1 MSAEVTGDPPGRTR
15 PVMADVA
22 ARAGVSVMTVS
33 RVLNGFDGVADGTR
47 RRVERAVAALGY
59 HANTAARV
67 LAGGRSRALG
77 VIAVETEQFG
87 PSHIL
92 FGVEAAARAAGHLL
106 SFVTLSPTGEDMTS
120 TLAHLR
126 ASHVEGVIVVAPV
139 QPVID
144 AVGQIEENIPLVVV
158 GGDPLRSAAT
168 VTIDQVEGARMATR
182 HLLDLG
188 HRTVHH
194 VRGPKS
200 WVDAA
205 ARMDGWSDALR
216 TQRSPRVAPLVG
228 DWSARGGY
236 AAGIRLARD
245 PDVTAV
251 FAANDQT
258 ALGIMRA
265 LHEAGRNV
273 PDDVSLVGFD
283 DTPESGYFLPA
294 LTTIRQ
300 DFAEVGSRSVGL
312 LLSLMDGDLAER
324 HIVVPPKMVVRNSS
338 APPPV
343 PTR

>member
-1 MSAEVTGDPPGRTR
+1 MSP
-15 PVMADVA
+15 
-22 ARAGVSVMTVS
+22 
-33 RVLNGFDGVADGTR
+33 
-47 RRVERAVAALGY
+47 
-59 HANTAARV
+59 
-67 LAGGRSRALG
+67 RSR
-77 VIAVETEQFG
+77 
-87 PSHIL
+87 
-92 FGVEAAARAAGHLL
+92 
-106 SFVTLSPTGEDMTS
+106 
-120 TLAHLR
+120 
-126 ASHVEGVIVVAPV
+126 
-139 QPVID
+139 PVID
-144 AVGQIEENIPLVVV
+144 AVGQIEENMALVVV

-216 TQRSPRVAPLVG
+216 TQRSPRVAPLWVTG
-228 DWSARGGY
+228 AHG
-236 AAGIRLARD
+236 AGMRPEFAWLGD

-258 ALGIMRA
+258 ALGIIRA

-312 LLSLMDGDLAER
+312 VLSLMDGDLAER
-324 HIVVPPKMVVRNSS
+324 HIVVPPKLVVRNSS